1 MKATIEDNNGNTNVI
16 EADSIIVIA
25 GTRNGDKERM
35 ETGMETGMI
44 GSMRDEFW
52 QFVPN
57 AVFNLAQMSVDE
69 SAVGADKKVKY
80 KAARILALTENML
93 SVSKAKMN
101 EIIEEAEPS
110 EALAI
115 LATMALKFA
124 PDESKDKTDKTE
136 SLASILSGISDIT
149 S

>member
-25 GTRNGDKERM
+25 GTRNGDKEK
-35 ETGMETGMI
+35 METGMI
-44 GSMRDEFW
+44 GDMSDVFW
-52 QFVPN
+52 RFVPESL
-57 AVFNLAQMSVDE
+57 FRLAQMSVDE
-69 SAVGADKKVKY
+69 SAIPTEDKVKHR
-80 KAARILALTENML
+80 AARFLALTNNL
-93 SVSKAKMN
+93 LDVSKKKMN
-101 EIIEEAEPS
+101 EVIEEAEPD

-115 LATMALKFA
+115 LATMTLAFA
-124 PDESKDKTDKTE
+124 PDKADKSE

>member
-1 MKATIEDNNGNTNVI
+1 MKATIEDKNGKVNTI
-16 EADSIIVIA
+16 EADSIIIIA
-25 GTRNGDKERM
+25 GTRNGDKEK
-35 ETGMETGMI
+35 METGMI
-44 GSMRDEFW
+44 GSMCNEFW
-52 QFVPN
+52 RFVPN
-57 AVFNLAQMSVDE
+57 AVFNLAQMSIDE
-69 SAVGADKKVKY
+69 SAVDADEKVKR

-101 EIIEEAEPS
+101 EIIEEAEPA

-124 PDESKDKTDKTE
+124 PDESKDKADKSE
-136 SLASILSGISDIT
+136 SLASILSGISDFT

>member
-25 GTRNGDKERM
+25 GTRNGDKEK
-35 ETGMETGMI
+35 METGMI

-52 QFVPN
+52 RFVPN

-69 SAVGADKKVKY
+69 SAIPTEDKVKHR
-80 KAARILALTENML
+80 AARFLALTNNL
-93 SVSKAKMN
+93 LDVSKKKMN
-101 EIIEEAEPS
+101 EVIEEAEPN

-115 LATMALKFA
+115 LATMTLAFS
-124 PDESKDKTDKTE
+124 PDKADKSE

>member
-1 MKATIEDNNGNTNVI
+1 MKATIEDNNGNANVI

-25 GTRNGDKERM
+25 GTRNGDKER
-35 ETGMETGMI
+35 METGMI

-69 SAVGADKKVKY
+69 SAVDADKKVKY

-101 EIIEEAEPS
+101 EIIKEAEPS

-115 LATMALKFA
+115 LATMALAF
-124 PDESKDKTDKTE
+124 ESGKSDKSE

>member
-1 MKATIEDNNGNTNVI
+1 MKATIEDNNGNANVI

-25 GTRNGDKERM
+25 GTRNGDKER
-35 ETGMETGMI
+35 METGMI

-101 EIIEEAEPS
+101 EIIEEAEPN

-115 LATMALKFA
+115 LATMTLAF
-124 PDESKDKTDKTE
+124 ESGKSDKSE

>member
-25 GTRNGDKERM
+25 GTRNGDKEK
-35 ETGMETGMI
+35 METGMI

-52 QFVPN
+52 RFVPN
-57 AVFNLAQMSVDE
+57 AVFNLAQMSIDE
-69 SAVGADKKVKY
+69 SAIDADKKVKH

-101 EIIEEAEPS
+101 EIIEEAEPN

-115 LATMALKFA
+115 LATMALAF
-124 PDESKDKTDKTE
+124 ESGRSEDNGKDKSE

>member
-25 GTRNGDKERM
+25 GTRNGDKEK
-35 ETGMETGMI
+35 METGMI
-44 GSMRDEFW
+44 GDMSDVFW
-52 QFVPN
+52 RFVPQ
-57 AVFNLAQMSVDE
+57 ALFRLVSMSISENSFVGE
-69 SAVGADKKVKY
+69 SKVVRE
-80 KAARILALTENML
+80 ASRVIALTDNF
-93 SVSKAKMN
+93 VTASKKKME
-101 EIIEEAEPS
+101 EIIEKAEPT

-115 LATMALKFA
+115 LVASAMTLGSK
-124 PDESKDKTDKTE
+124 SKDKADKSE

>member
-35 ETGMETGMI
+35 ETGMI

-69 SAVGADKKVKY
+69 SAVDADKKVKY

-115 LATMALKFA
+115 LATMALAF
-124 PDESKDKTDKTE
+124 ESGKSDKSE

>member
-35 ETGMETGMI
+35 ETGMI

-52 QFVPN
+52 RFVPN
-57 AVFNLAQMSVDE
+57 AVFNLAQMSIDE
-69 SAVGADKKVKY
+69 SAIDADKKVKH

-93 SVSKAKMN
+93 NVSKAKMN

-115 LATMALKFA
+115 LATMALAFESG
-124 PDESKDKTDKTE
+124 ESKGKSDKSE
-136 SLASILSGISDIT
+136 PLASILSGISDIT

>member
-35 ETGMETGMI
+35 ETGMI

-52 QFVPN
+52 RFVPN

-115 LATMALKFA
+115 LATMALAF
-124 PDESKDKTDKTE
+124 ESGKSDKSE

>member
-25 GTRNGDKERM
+25 GTRNGDKEK
-35 ETGMETGMI
+35 METGMI
-44 GSMRDEFW
+44 GSMCDEFW
-52 QFVPN
+52 RFVPN

-69 SAVGADKKVKY
+69 SAIDADKKVKH

-93 SVSKAKMN
+93 NVSKAKMN

-115 LATMALKFA
+115 PATMTLAFA
-124 PDESKDKTDKTE
+124 PDKADKTE
-136 SLASILSGISDIT
+136 SFASLASGISGIT

>member
-25 GTRNGDKERM
+25 GTRNGDKEK
-35 ETGMETGMI
+35 METGMI
-44 GSMRDEFW
+44 GSMSDEFW
-52 QFVPN
+52 RFVPN

>member
-25 GTRNGDKERM
+25 GTRNGDKEK
-35 ETGMETGMI
+35 METGMI

-69 SAVGADKKVKY
+69 SAIDADKKVKH

-93 SVSKAKMN
+93 RVSKAKMD
-101 EIIEEAEPS
+101 EIIEEAEPAD
-110 EALAI
+110 ALAI

-124 PDESKDKTDKTE
+124 PDKSEDKSDKSE

>member
-35 ETGMETGMI
+35 ETGMI
-44 GSMRDEFW
+44 GDMSDEFW
-52 QFVPN
+52 RFVPN

-69 SAVGADKKVKY
+69 SAVDADKKVKY

-115 LATMALKFA
+115 LATMALAF
-124 PDESKDKTDKTE
+124 ESGKSDKSE

>member
-25 GTRNGDKERM
+25 GTRNGDKEK
-35 ETGMETGMI
+35 METGMI

-52 QFVPN
+52 RFVPN

-69 SAVGADKKVKY
+69 SAIDADKKVKH

-93 SVSKAKMN
+93 NVSKAKMN
-101 EIIEEAEPS
+101 EIIEEAEPN

-115 LATMALKFA
+115 LATMTLAFA
-124 PDESKDKTDKTE
+124 PDKSKDKSDKSE

>member
-25 GTRNGDKERM
+25 GTRNGDKEK
-35 ETGMETGMI
+35 METGMI
-44 GSMRDEFW
+44 GSMSDVFW
-52 QFVPN
+52 RFVPN

-69 SAVGADKKVKY
+69 SAIDEDRKVKH

-93 SVSKAKMN
+93 NVSKAKMN
-101 EIIEEAEPS
+101 EIIDEAEPT

-115 LATMALKFA
+115 MATMALALDGK
-124 PDESKDKTDKTE
+124 SKDKSDKSE